1 MARFPKAEAGIASL
15 AQSMISGLTGSN
27 GLSPVFPAPPVPVA
41 DLTTLLTAY
50 TTARNAAIAAESAV
64 AQAVVGKDAALAD
77 LIEGMKSNLR
87 YAENTVN
94 YDDELLK
101 LLGWGGRR
109 PATPLQPPGQT
120 RLLLATEQG
129 EGWVKLTWKAPV
141 DGGKPSAYRTMR
153 RERPEGPWS
162 DVGTAVVCEA
172 TLLDQPR
179 SKEYEYRIIAV
190 NKAGDGEPSNTVVV
204 VL

>member
-1 MARFPKAEAGIASL
+1 MARFPKAEAEIASL
-15 AQSMISGLTGSN
+15 AQSMISGLTPLGDLPS
-27 GLSPVFPAPPVPVA
+27 VFPAPPVAVA
-41 DLTTLLTAY
+41 QLTTLLATY
-50 TTARNAAIAAESAV
+50 TTARNATIAAESAA
-64 AQAVVGKDAALAD
+64 AQAVGGKDAALTE
-77 LIEGMKSNLR
+77 LIEGMKSDLR

-109 PATPLQPPGQT
+109 PATPLPPPGQT
-120 RLLLATEQG
+120 RVLSIIEQG
-129 EGWVKLTWKAPV
+129 EGWVKLVWKAPA
-141 DGGKPSAYRTMR
+141 DGGKPSAYRIMR
-153 RERPEGPWS
+153 RERPEGPWT
-162 DVGTAVVCEA
+162 DIATAVVCEA

-179 SKEYEYRIIAV
+179 GKEFEYRIIAV

>member
-1 MARFPKAEAGIASL
+1 MARFPKAEAQIASL
-15 AQSMISGLTGSN
+15 AQSMISGLTGTN
-27 GLSPVFPAPPVPVA
+27 GVSPVFPAPPVAVA
-41 DLTTLLTAY
+41 ELTTLLAAY
-50 TTARNAAIAAESAV
+50 TTARNAAIAAESAA
-64 AQAVVGKDAALAD
+64 AQAVGSKDTTLAE
-77 LIEGMKSNLR
+77 LIEGMKSDLR

-109 PATPLQPPGQT
+109 PATPLQSPGQT
-120 RLLLATEQG
+120 RVLSVVEQG
-129 EGWVKLTWKAPV
+129 EGWVKLVWKAPA
-141 DGGKPSAYRTMR
+141 DGGKPGAYRVMR
-153 RERPEGPWS
+153 RERPEGPWA
-162 DVGTAVVCEA
+162 DIATAVVCEA

-179 SKEYEYRIIAV
+179 GKEFEYRIVGV